1 MSTTTISKIQ
11 ESLGLTVL
19 TSELKEKI
27 ISEYEKSRVTPT
39 SETALIIANYKAA
52 QKKKAELARANRTF
66 NTKNRLKVNSD
77 VKKDL
82 LSFEDVF
89 NSFVRVKFSFLT
101 SRPTIQKVMDNFED
115 VQEVFAIHCS
125 DKMLQKASNNDVTLY
140 WDRLPRLITDK
151 KLILTFASKA
161 QKEGG
166 KIWNATTIIDII
178 MKALTNSN
186 PVYEAGLK
194 MRSAK

>member
-1 MSTTTISKIQ
+1 MSTQTISKIQ

>member
-1 MSTTTISKIQ
+1 MSTQTISKIQ

-52 QKKKAELARANRTF
+52 QKKKAELAKSNRSY
-66 NTKNRLKVNSD
+66 NTKNRLKVNNDVRSD
-77 VKKDL
+77 L
-82 LSFEDVF
+82 MSFEDVF
-89 NSFVRVKFSFLT
+89 SSFVRVKFSFLT
-101 SRPTIQKVMDNFED
+101 SRPTIQKINDNFDD

-125 DKMLQKASNNDVTLY
+125 DKMLSKASNNDVTID
-140 WDRLPRLITDK
+140 WERLPRLITDK
-151 KLILTFASKA
+151 KLVLTFASKA
-161 QKEGG
+161 QKVDG
-166 KIWNATTIIDII
+166 KVWSATAIIDII
-178 MKALTNSN
+178 MKALTTSN

-194 MRSAK
+194 LRNAK